1 MEAEYAIIIV
11 AGLVEIIMFI
21 SGFVAGYFYRNI
33 HEIKGK

>member
-11 AGLVEIIMFI
+11 AGLVDIIMFI
-21 SGFVAGYFYRNI
+21 SGFVSGYFYRKI